1 MDKIL
6 EHKFDICA
14 AIAWISFAL
23 TAALAELHLYEMV
36 LFYGLMAI
44 ISFTWINHYRKSVMQ
59 PMVYGVCSFVV
70 TMASMTVIEQTIA
83 AAIMAISSQLVVFFL
98 VKTYENTN

>member
-6 EHKFDICA
+6 KHKFDICA
-14 AIAWISFAL
+14 AVAWISFAL
-23 TAALAELHLYEMV
+23 IAALAELHLYEMV

-59 PMVYGVCSFVV
+59 PMVYGACSFVV
-70 TMASMTVIEQTIA
+70 TMASMAVIEQTIA
-83 AAIMAISSQLVVFFL
+83 AAIMAVSSQLVVFFL